1 MPSADF
7 CPTRPQSPTAA
18 PPFGQAL
25 LTGTLPEIPLFNAG
39 SAANYC
45 TLYQK
50 DCSSGETIV
59 IDKWAVPVFHP

>member
-1 MPSADF
+1 MVA
-7 CPTRPQSPTAA
+7 
-18 PPFGQAL
+18 
-25 LTGTLPEIPLFNAG
+25 LPEVPLFNPG

-50 DCSSGETIV
+50 DCSSGETIA